1 MGTRK
6 CQLVTVDGAEQR
18 FLGSVWFYR
27 SMHGCGSYQNSVEPL
42 WHCPLSALLSTGTF
56 PDVWV
61 KPQPETEL
69 KVSEVRC
76 LHHRLFGWRK
86 YLRWLKNKTK
96 KKDSHLHGRA
106 YCKWQLTQGSLQDV
120 DQSHGDENL
129 LCIKDVSTIQHH
141 VDAKHRKCNLGGRE
155 KEMMFTV
162 WWMIWTSVKK
172 PWNKKVYNLTT
183 IKCYRLTKKATLAT
197 SEMMTCVNSRRIDV
211 ILELS

>member
-1 MGTRK
+1 MVNHRYKQQHLEACSYWSWQSVILGQMGTRK

-42 WHCPLSALLSTGTF
+42 WHCPLSAPLSTGTF

-76 LHHRLFGWRK
+76 LHHRLFGWRN

-96 KKDSHLHGRA
+96 KKTATCMVVLIANGSWLRGAFKMLIRA
-106 YCKWQLTQGSLQDV
+106 METKTFCASRTF
-120 DQSHGDENL
+120 L
-129 LCIKDVSTIQHH
+129 LSSIT
-141 VDAKHRKCNLGGRE
+141 
-155 KEMMFTV
+155 
-162 WWMIWTSVKK
+162 
-172 PWNKKVYNLTT
+172 
-183 IKCYRLTKKATLAT
+183 
-197 SEMMTCVNSRRIDV
+197 
-211 ILELS
+211 